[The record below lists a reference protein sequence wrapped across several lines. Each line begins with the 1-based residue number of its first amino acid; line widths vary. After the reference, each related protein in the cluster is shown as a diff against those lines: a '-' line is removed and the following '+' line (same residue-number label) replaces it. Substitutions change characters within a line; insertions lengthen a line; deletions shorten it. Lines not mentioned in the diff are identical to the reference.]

1 MEIVFWQQ
9 IKQNLVLAFTNR
21 LNNEFVV
28 KTEKEETST
37 GS

>member
-9 IKQNLVLAFTNR
+9 IKQNFVLAFTNR
-21 LNNEFVV
+21 LDNELVV